1 MAHSNLQAIRDKMQ
15 PNHAS
20 VGTLP
25 NPNRKT
31 KPRAAIGDSD
41 SNKAALVSSSE
52 QTIKQAKQNI
62 LQQLPQLDL
71 DRIDE
76 GTSNVQSSANQLKEK
91 SKIIVDL
98 SCPGTAQNTSNMN
111 G

>member
-1 MAHSNLQAIRDKMQ
+1 MAHSNLRAIREKMQ

-31 KPRAAIGDSD
+31 RPRATAGESD
-41 SNKAALVSSSE
+41 NSKAALVSSE

-76 GTSNVQSSANQLKEK
+76 GASNA
-91 SKIIVDL
+91 
-98 SCPGTAQNTSNMN
+98 
-111 G
+111 